1 LQRSRERCAEAQL
14 RLRCKPERP
23 RCGFSQIFQPIEK
36 IGSGGRDRTYGQAI
50 NSRLLY
56 R

>member
-1 LQRSRERCAEAQL
+1 MRIG
-14 RLRCKPERP
+14 RLGVIRITLTAKTPP
-23 RCGFSQIFQPIEK
+23 KGVFTNTIKLLYDF
-36 IGSGGRDRTYGQAI
+36 GSGGRDRTYGQAI